1 MNWIKSRL
9 NKDNFW
15 NLMFWLGICFNMAMS
30 EIFDSI
36 FLTLITLFVVP
47 KFLVMFNKV
56 TYTEDKTFFNKQ
68 DQSLTD
74 RLPKNF
80 GTVLALTIVL
90 TAFVFIPFFMLNGV
104 ILFDLTATTFL
115 GFLLAIPTLYFIYK
129 NCPIS
134 ILFNKNAWQEE
145 VIGMKAGRYNVN
157 VHSSSTFSS
166 NNIYYTGIEHRN
178 LPSNMY
184 YHRK

>member
-1 MNWIKSRL
+1 
-9 NKDNFW
+9 
-15 NLMFWLGICFNMAMS
+15 MFWSGICFSMAMS

-36 FLTLITLFVVP
+36 FLALITLFVVP

-56 TYTEDKTFFNKQ
+56 TYTEDKTFLNKQ
-68 DQSLTD
+68 NQSLTD
-74 RLPKNF
+74 MLPKNL
-80 GTVLALTIVL
+80 GTVFALTIAL
-90 TAFVFIPFFMLNGV
+90 TAFVFVPFFMLNGV

-145 VIGMKAGRYNVN
+145 VIGIKAGTYNAN

-178 LPSNMY
+178 LPGNMY